1 MAVDKAKHA
10 FGASSR
16 IAEALSNGVI
26 DAFDILF
33 LDGDTDS
40 PKVGW
45 VDRNGKIVIVPTAE
59 DEVVVVGSLPQ
70 IGKVGV
76 IYVVGEEAYLWNG
89 AKFVSVTKTDDIS
102 KLEDRV
108 AAMEAQVSSVDGKVS
123 AMETKVGEVES
134 KVSAVEEQSN
144 AIGERVSSVESKVA
158 EVEVE
163 LPEVKAKV
171 SDVEAAVASVDGKV
185 AEVETQL
192 KAKADA
198 EQVAADIAQAKVDA
212 VADAN
217 AYADK
222 QAAAVLDKCLGEKYE
237 IISTPKGTLV
247 DYRDKEIRVMVPAGT
262 QFAKQSVG
270 ATGNANMY
278 YMGFKAYAPEG
289 AVSFKE
295 DDLATIEDQTMYY
308 FEGNDFA
315 GTDKYGRKYSIVWL
329 ALAVYDEASDTWSYF
344 GEKSSTERYIGW
356 YYSVEWYDADGV
368 VIASDR
374 IRINLSNETCHSE
387 IKPFYMS
394 DIEVEIKKYA
404 DEIIDAKIEE
414 VIEEVSEIPVV
425 EF

>member
-16 IAEALSNGVI
+16 ISEALASGAI

-33 LDGDTDS
+33 LDGDTDN

-45 VDRNGKIVIVPTAE
+45 IDKDGNVIIVPSAEAAE
-59 DEVVVVGSLPQ
+59 DEVIVVDALPAAGKSGVVYIVGNEVH
-70 IGKVGV
+70 I
-76 IYVVGEEAYLWNG
+76 WDG
-89 AKFVSVTKTDDIS
+89 AKFVKISESTDLS
-102 KLEDRV
+102 AFEGRVSALETNVSTLEGD
-108 AAMEAQVSSVDGKVS
+108 AASAKEEVSAINGKVS
-123 AMETKVGEVES
+123 ALES
-134 KVSAVEEQSN
+134 D
-144 AIGERVSSVESKVA
+144 I
-158 EVEVE
+158 
-163 LPEVKAKV
+163 
-171 SDVEAAVASVDGKV
+171 ASVKSEV
-185 AEVETQL
+185 ATKASAEEVDALESVVA
-192 KAKADA
+192 AKADAEKVVALETEVATKANA
-198 EQVAADIAQAKVDA
+198 EQVAADIAQAKADA

-237 IISTPKGTLV
+237 ITSTPKGTLV

-262 QFAKQSVG
+262 QWVKQSVG
-270 ATGNANMY
+270 ANGNANMY

-295 DDLATIEDQTMYY
+295 DDLITIEDQTMYY

-329 ALAVYDEASDTWSYF
+329 ALAMYDEASGTWSYF
-344 GEKSSTERYIGW
+344 GEKSSTEKYIGW

-374 IRINLSNETCHSE
+374 IRINLSNEACHSE

-394 DIEVEIKKYA
+394 DVEAEIKKYT
-404 DEIIDAKIEE
+404 DELIEAKVEE
-414 VIEEVSEIPVV
+414 ISEIPVV